1 MKFARFTPIIL
12 IVVLVLAPPAIALAH
27 SPVFPEDNH
36 SPATAYQID
45 NPAKSWAIYNALEH
59 DSGDYYKFTV
69 SKGDRIQL
77 SLLVPDSPS
86 TSGFL
91 PSFALLVPDPTY
103 KDILPADVEVPADYG
118 TIVVNGTDPGEAT
131 YEAFSPGWFYE
142 VGNLNI
148 SAPTGGT
155 YLVVVFNH
163 THNDNT
169 HNHNHQA
176 ASYGLV
182 VGYLESFTP
191 LELILVPYSAQEIY
205 RWEGQ
210 NQFIILLPLILTLLI
225 GGVILYWRRRRNRAP
240 QGVSKWLAAFAGLAF
255 LGSAVSMIY
264 QVLLTFNVTG
274 VTGEALITLILIII
288 SIILAVLT
296 FMYAIRSKPTLTLW
310 RRVGLIVIGIVALFL
325 WSGLYIGPALVIS
338 AALVPP
344 YKEVVPL

>member
-1 MKFARFTPIIL
+1 MKFARFAPIIL
-12 IVVLVLAPPAIALAH
+12 IAVLVFASPAIALAH

-45 NPAKSWAIYNALEH
+45 DPAKSWAIYNALEH

-69 SKGDRIQL
+69 SEGDRIQL
-77 SLLVPDSPS
+77 SLLTPDSPS
-86 TSGFL
+86 NSEFL
-91 PSFALLVPDPTY
+91 PSLALLVPDLTQ
-103 KDILPADVEVPADYG
+103 KDSLPGYVEVPAGYG

-148 SAPTGGT
+148 NAPTDGT

-163 THNDNT
+163 AHTNDT
-169 HNHNHQA
+169 YNHNHEA

-182 VGYLESFTP
+182 VGYIESFTP
-191 LELILVPYSAQEIY
+191 LELIMVPYSVQEIY

-210 NQFIILLPLILTLLI
+210 NQFIILLPLILTLII
-225 GGVILYWRRRRNRAP
+225 GGVILYWRSQRDRAP
-240 QGVSKWLAAFAGLAF
+240 KGVSKWLAAFAGLAF
-255 LGSAVSMIY
+255 LGSAVSTIY
-264 QVLLTFNVTG
+264 QVLLAFNVTG

-288 SIILAVLT
+288 SIILAVFT

-310 RRVGLIVIGIVALFL
+310 RRVVLIVIGIIALFL

-344 YKEVVPL
+344 YAAKKI

>member
-1 MKFARFTPIIL
+1 MKFARFAPIIL
-12 IVVLVLAPPAIALAH
+12 IAVLVFAPPAIALAH

-45 NPAKSWAIYNALEH
+45 DPAKSWAIYNALEH

-91 PSFALLVPDPTY
+91 PSLTLLVPDLTQ
-103 KDILPADVEVPADYG
+103 KDSLPAYVEVPASYG

-148 SAPTGGT
+148 NAPTDGT

-163 THNDNT
+163 THN
-169 HNHNHQA
+169 HNHEA

-182 VGYLESFTP
+182 VGYIESFTP

-210 NQFIILLPLILTLLI
+210 NQFIALLPIILTLII
-225 GGVILYWRRRRNRAP
+225 GGVILYWRSQQDRAP
-240 QGVSKWLAAFAGLAF
+240 KGVSKWLAAFAGLAF
-255 LGSAVSMIY
+255 LGSAVSTIY
-264 QVLLTFNVTG
+264 QVLLAFNVTG

-310 RRVGLIVIGIVALFL
+310 RRVVLIVIGIIALFL

-344 YKEVVPL
+344 YAAKKI

>member
-1 MKFARFTPIIL
+1 MKFARFAPIIL
-12 IVVLVLAPPAIALAH
+12 IAALVLAPPAIALAH

-45 NPAKSWAIYNALEH
+45 DPAKSWAIYNALEN

-69 SKGDRIQL
+69 PKGDRIQL

-91 PSFALLVPDPTY
+91 PSFALLVPDLTR
-103 KDILPADVEVPADYG
+103 KDSLPGYVEVPAGYG

-148 SAPTGGT
+148 NAPADGT

-163 THNDNT
+163 THNDDT
-169 HNHNHQA
+169 HNHTHQA

-182 VGYLESFTP
+182 VGYIESFTP

-210 NQFIILLPLILTLLI
+210 NQFIILLPLILTLII
-225 GGVILYWRRRRNRAP
+225 GGVILYWRRSQQDRAP
-240 QGVSKWLAAFAGLAF
+240 KGVSKWLAAFAGLAF
-255 LGSAVSMIY
+255 LGSAVSIIY
-264 QVLLTFNVTG
+264 QVLLAFKVTG

-310 RRVGLIVIGIVALFL
+310 RRVGLIVIGIIALFV

-344 YKEVVPL
+344 YVAKKT

>member
-12 IVVLVLAPPAIALAH
+12 IAALVFAPATIALAH

-36 SPATAYQID
+36 SPATAYQIND
-45 NPAKSWAIYNALEH
+45 PAKSWAIYNALEH

-69 SKGDRIQL
+69 SRGDRIQL

-91 PSFALLVPDPTY
+91 PSFALLVPDLTQ
-103 KDILPADVEVPADYG
+103 KDSLPAYVEVPAGYG
-118 TIVVNGTDPGEAT
+118 TIVVNGTDPGQAT

-148 SAPTGGT
+148 NAPTDGT

-163 THNDNT
+163 THNDDTHNNT
-169 HNHNHQA
+169 HDA
-176 ASYGLV
+176 ANYGLV
-182 VGYLESFTP
+182 VGYIESFTP
-191 LELILVPYSAQEIY
+191 LELIMVPYSAQEIY

-210 NQFIILLPLILTLLI
+210 NQFIALLPIILTLII
-225 GGVILYWRRRRNRAP
+225 GGVILYWRSQRDRAP

-255 LGSAVSMIY
+255 LGSAVSIIY
-264 QVLLTFNVTG
+264 QVLLAFNVTG

-288 SIILAVLT
+288 SIILALFT

-310 RRVGLIVIGIVALFL
+310 RRVVLIVIGIIALFL

-344 YKEVVPL
+344 YAAKKV

>member
-1 MKFARFTPIIL
+1 MKFARFAPIIL
-12 IVVLVLAPPAIALAH
+12 IAVLVFAPPAIALAH

-45 NPAKSWAIYNALEH
+45 DPAKSWAIYNALEH

-77 SLLVPDSPS
+77 SLLTPDSPS

-91 PSFALLVPDPTY
+91 PSLALLVPDLTQ
-103 KDILPADVEVPADYG
+103 KDSLPAYVEVPANYG

-148 SAPTGGT
+148 NAPTDGT

-163 THNDNT
+163 MHNDDM
-169 HNHNHQA
+169 HNHTHQA

-182 VGYLESFTP
+182 VGYIESFTP

-210 NQFIILLPLILTLLI
+210 NQFIILLPIILTLII
-225 GGVILYWRRRRNRAP
+225 GGVILYWRSQQDRAP

-255 LGSAVSMIY
+255 LGSAVSTIY
-264 QVLLTFNVTG
+264 QVLLAFNVTG
-274 VTGEALITLILIII
+274 ATGEALITLILIII
-288 SIILAVLT
+288 SIILAVFT

-310 RRVGLIVIGIVALFL
+310 RRVVLIVIGIIALFL

-344 YKEVVPL
+344 YAAKKI